1 MSHHSDDEE
10 DGLVITKTLMMMM
23 MYKKQLKNYSRL
35 RVCLVQNRG
44 GEGRD
49 FNEGEGREGEGRR
62 NLIVIYMFGSNKG
75 GGGEGRNF
83 NYKCVWF
90 RKGGE
95 G

>member
-1 MSHHSDDEE
+1 
-10 DGLVITKTLMMMM
+10 LV
-23 MYKKQLKNYSRL
+23 KKK
-35 RVCLVQNRG
+35 G
-44 GEGRD
+44 GGGRD

-62 NLIVIYMFGSNKG
+62 NLIVIYMFGSNEER
-75 GGGEGRNF
+75 GGEGRNF